1 MTDKNGTHQ
10 QRRAALFPKT
20 PATATSLCPFRGP
33 NIAIVPVRYALDRSR
48 YDVNPTQLKPLPK
61 DGQWARLPTLK
72 TRSYTL
78 RQLYDGYVY
87 VFNETAGTLHEY
99 AASASDG
106 HLSRILW
113 TDAHIGNDQRNGA
126 GEGQPFLL
134 YPRGHRLHIAF
145 SALQWT
151 WRICEHMRSH
161 APSRALWMKALDL
174 ASYCLTMAEPDT
186 LPLDRIAEAVA
197 DIDKDRVVDDGR
209 FADSAIPTARPLSE
223 DAETHPLWTPL
234 GADVFWQGS
243 VYDQDSSLVI
253 ALDDTLAVFND
264 LGMQLAADQAAFR
277 EWQSAH
283 EHKIQIAQ
291 TVATLCGAESEP
303 EKLPAAVR
311 GDALRTHQYLS
322 EVEAYFEQC
331 DFEEAQIGSNTVPGG
346 LLLLPDVFKSPDM
359 RRAIQARYGSAPT
372 DEGAQ
377 AWKDRHKW
385 RREVDLSG
393 ARQYLL
399 QHLPTGDKRLQQVR
413 DTQSDFQ
420 LWATHIGT
428 DPLKLFIDTTRPAQ
442 LLYLQTIMLNLQIIY
457 AQDSAA
463 NAWLAEQEANTSS
476 LFGTLR
482 YGFSP
487 ALKQAL
493 HQEADA
499 LLNGL
504 GDVTNLATRIGEL
517 NGVLNHQGFAGKPWM
532 TALKQP
538 VQDTF
543 KALGELA
550 SGAGKA
556 TFESVLL
563 AWVPI
568 DSRMALGKRQNI
580 VALLRTLLIGQIL
593 LDSTARVVIDEQAV
607 TKLKQWVREWQ
618 VLNKQI
624 SDIRRRWLYPNAY
637 NTRQSTA
644 RNLQAH
650 KHKLRVHELSIPALL
665 DFQNNEYARLL
676 QDEIRQYFQS
686 GKTQAKDWLARAKGW
701 TDRLGGTAGSITW
714 GVVML
719 NLINTAFLYRDLTR
733 DGDFSTKDIGKV
745 TYGLGYS
752 FNLLMA
758 VFVEAPW
765 SVIREA
771 TPVLIDGKSVAILDR
786 SSAYWKA
793 KGNATWGDAIRGFRV
808 SMVAMGGFGLAA
820 VTLELFD
827 ITDDFYAAKTSE
839 EEYGLRVKW
848 SSVLMMGLGS
858 AAQLFGGFFPASA
871 FAIIAMNPW
880 FSVALFATGFIYL
893 LATMALNYFK
903 QDSVGWWLR
912 KCCWSNTV
920 NYRYAETTD
929 GEHEEVRALMEIQLS
944 PQVHV
949 KSTVNYENRYLGKG
963 DYYSV
968 AVQNGAGVQVRLPNL
983 VRGQSLHFNI
993 VSTKRPWGVLPV
1005 AKIDEPLHEAFLD
1018 RGQFRKAEQF
1028 GTLTNKPAGK
1038 ASEDFTYPRM
1048 PPENEDLIWETWV
1061 PLDKDATYLELQLW
1075 YPKNLIDPGEDDRS
1089 YLFQMELGTKGDT
1102 AIDGLAAVELEV
1114 KASSRVGALTLE
1126 VAEGTPV

>member
-1 MTDKNGTHQ
+1 MFDQSVTAV
-10 QRRAALFPKT
+10 RART
-20 PATATSLCPFRGP
+20 PPMP
-33 NIAIVPVRYALDRSR
+33 EI
-48 YDVNPTQLKPLPK
+48 
-61 DGQWARLPTLK
+61 
-72 TRSYTL
+72 
-78 RQLYDGYVY
+78 
-87 VFNETAGTLHEY
+87 LHGE
-99 AASASDG
+99 
-106 HLSRILW
+106 LS
-113 TDAHIGNDQRNGA
+113 H
-126 GEGQPFLL
+126 
-134 YPRGHRLHIAF
+134 
-145 SALQWT
+145 
-151 WRICEHMRSH
+151 
-161 APSRALWMKALDL
+161 PS
-174 ASYCLTMAEPDT
+174 
-186 LPLDRIAEAVA
+186 
-197 DIDKDRVVDDGR
+197 
-209 FADSAIPTARPLSE
+209 ADS
-223 DAETHPLWTPL
+223 
-234 GADVFWQGS
+234 V
-243 VYDQDSSLVI
+243 
-253 ALDDTLAVFND
+253 
-264 LGMQLAADQAAFR
+264 
-277 EWQSAH
+277 
-283 EHKIQIAQ
+283 
-291 TVATLCGAESEP
+291 
-303 EKLPAAVR
+303 
-311 GDALRTHQYLS
+311 
-322 EVEAYFEQC
+322 
-331 DFEEAQIGSNTVPGG
+331 
-346 LLLLPDVFKSPDM
+346 
-359 RRAIQARYGSAPT
+359 
-372 DEGAQ
+372 
-377 AWKDRHKW
+377 
-385 RREVDLSG
+385 
-393 ARQYLL
+393 L

-420 LWATHIGT
+420 HWAAHIGT
-428 DPLKLFIDTTRPAQ
+428 EPLKLFIDTTHPKT

-463 NAWLAEQEANTSS
+463 NAWLAEQEANSSS

-487 ALKQAL
+487 ALKHAL

-517 NGVLNHQGFAGKPWM
+517 NGVLNHRGFADKPWM
-532 TALKQP
+532 KALKQP

-568 DSRMALGKRQNI
+568 DSRMALGKQQNI

-593 LDSTARVVIDEQAV
+593 LDSTARVAINEQTV
-607 TKLKQWVREWQ
+607 TKLKQWVSEWQ

-624 SDIRRRWLYPNAY
+624 SKLVRSWQYPNAY

-644 RNLQAH
+644 RKLQAH

-665 DFQNNEYARLL
+665 DFQNNEYAKLL

-686 GKTQAKDWLARAKGW
+686 GKTLAKDWLARARGW

-765 SVIREA
+765 SIIRDA
-771 TPVLIDGKSVAILDR
+771 TPALIDGKNVAILDR

-793 KGNATWGDAIRGFRV
+793 KGNAAWGDAIRGFRV

-827 ITDDFYAAKTSE
+827 VTDDFHAAKTSE
-839 EEYGLRVKW
+839 ETYGIGIKGF
-848 SSVLMMGLGS
+848 SVVVMGLGA
-858 AAQLFGGFFPASA
+858 AAQLMAGISPAGV
-871 FAIIAMNPW
+871 FTIIAMSPW
-880 FSVALFATGFIYL
+880 FSVALLAAGLIYL
-893 LATMALNYFK
+893 FATMALNYFK

-912 KCCWSNTV
+912 KCCWSITQD
-920 NYRYAETTD
+920 YRYAETAEGKHD
-929 GEHEEVRALMEIQLS
+929 EVRALMEIKLS

-949 KSTVNYENRYLGKG
+949 KSTVNYENRYLGKN
-963 DYYSV
+963 DHYSV

-983 VRGQSLHFNI
+983 LRGLSVHFNI
-993 VSTKRPWGVLPV
+993 VSSKRPWGVLPV
-1005 AKIDEPLHEAFLD
+1005 EKIDQPIHEAFLD
-1018 RGQFRKAEQF
+1018 HGQFRKVEQF
-1028 GTLTNKPAGK
+1028 GMFTNKPAGK
-1038 ASEDFTYPRM
+1038 ASEDYTYPRM

-1061 PLDKDATYLELQLW
+1061 PLDKDATYLELQIW
-1075 YPKNLIDPGEDDRS
+1075 YPANLLNPGGDDRS

-1114 KASSRVGALTLE
+1114 KASSRIGALTLE

>member
-1 MTDKNGTHQ
+1 
-10 QRRAALFPKT
+10 
-20 PATATSLCPFRGP
+20 
-33 NIAIVPVRYALDRSR
+33 
-48 YDVNPTQLKPLPK
+48 
-61 DGQWARLPTLK
+61 
-72 TRSYTL
+72 
-78 RQLYDGYVY
+78 
-87 VFNETAGTLHEY
+87 
-99 AASASDG
+99 
-106 HLSRILW
+106 
-113 TDAHIGNDQRNGA
+113 
-126 GEGQPFLL
+126 
-134 YPRGHRLHIAF
+134 
-145 SALQWT
+145 
-151 WRICEHMRSH
+151 
-161 APSRALWMKALDL
+161 
-174 ASYCLTMAEPDT
+174 
-186 LPLDRIAEAVA
+186 
-197 DIDKDRVVDDGR
+197 
-209 FADSAIPTARPLSE
+209 
-223 DAETHPLWTPL
+223 
-234 GADVFWQGS
+234 
-243 VYDQDSSLVI
+243 
-253 ALDDTLAVFND
+253 
-264 LGMQLAADQAAFR
+264 
-277 EWQSAH
+277 
-283 EHKIQIAQ
+283 
-291 TVATLCGAESEP
+291 
-303 EKLPAAVR
+303 
-311 GDALRTHQYLS
+311 
-322 EVEAYFEQC
+322 
-331 DFEEAQIGSNTVPGG
+331 
-346 LLLLPDVFKSPDM
+346 
-359 RRAIQARYGSAPT
+359 
-372 DEGAQ
+372 
-377 AWKDRHKW
+377 
-385 RREVDLSG
+385 
-393 ARQYLL
+393 
-399 QHLPTGDKRLQQVR
+399 
-413 DTQSDFQ
+413 Q

-457 AQDSAA
+457 AQDNAA
-463 NAWLAEQEANTSS
+463 TNWLAEQEANAST

-482 YGFSP
+482 YGFSA

-517 NGVLNHQGFAGKPWM
+517 NGVLNHQDFAGKPWM
-532 TALKQP
+532 KALKQP

-593 LDSTARVVIDEQAV
+593 LDSTARVAINEQTV
-607 TKLKQWVREWQ
+607 TKLKQWVREWR

-624 SDIRRRWLYPNAY
+624 SELVRSWQYPNAY

-733 DGDFSTKDIGKV
+733 DGDFSTKDLGKV

-765 SVIREA
+765 SVIRDA
-771 TPVLIDGKSVAILDR
+771 TPALVDGKNVAILDR

-793 KGNATWGDAIRGFRV
+793 KGNTTWSDAIRGFRA
-808 SMVAMGGFGLAA
+808 SMVAMGGFGIVAA
-820 VTLELFD
+820 TLELFD
-827 ITDDFYAAKTSE
+827 VLDDLARAKTSKE
-839 EEYGLRVKW
+839 KDWLDLKIVSVGL
-848 SSVLMMGLGS
+848 MGVGS
-858 AAQLFGGFFPASA
+858 AAQLFAGIYPASTV
-871 FAIIAMNPW
+871 AIIVMNPW
-880 FSVALFATGFIYL
+880 FSVALLAAGLIYL
-893 LATMALNYFK
+893 FATMALNYFK
-903 QDSVGWWLR
+903 QDSVSWWLR
-912 KCCWSNTV
+912 KCCWSRTLD
-920 NYRYAETTD
+920 YRYAETAD

-993 VSTKRPWGVLPV
+993 VSTKRPWGMLPV
-1005 AKIDEPLHEAFLD
+1005 AKIDDPLHEAFLD

-1075 YPKNLIDPGEDDRS
+1075 YPANLLNPGKDDRS

-1114 KASSRVGALTLE
+1114 KASSSIGALTLE

>member
-1 MTDKNGTHQ
+1 
-10 QRRAALFPKT
+10 
-20 PATATSLCPFRGP
+20 
-33 NIAIVPVRYALDRSR
+33 
-48 YDVNPTQLKPLPK
+48 
-61 DGQWARLPTLK
+61 
-72 TRSYTL
+72 
-78 RQLYDGYVY
+78 
-87 VFNETAGTLHEY
+87 
-99 AASASDG
+99 
-106 HLSRILW
+106 
-113 TDAHIGNDQRNGA
+113 
-126 GEGQPFLL
+126 
-134 YPRGHRLHIAF
+134 
-145 SALQWT
+145 
-151 WRICEHMRSH
+151 
-161 APSRALWMKALDL
+161 
-174 ASYCLTMAEPDT
+174 
-186 LPLDRIAEAVA
+186 
-197 DIDKDRVVDDGR
+197 
-209 FADSAIPTARPLSE
+209 
-223 DAETHPLWTPL
+223 
-234 GADVFWQGS
+234 
-243 VYDQDSSLVI
+243 
-253 ALDDTLAVFND
+253 
-264 LGMQLAADQAAFR
+264 MQLAADQAAFR

-291 TVATLCGAESEP
+291 TVATLCGAESEA
-303 EKLPAAVR
+303 EKLPASVR

-331 DFEEAQIGSNTVPGG
+331 DFEEAQIGSTTVPGG

-359 RRAIQARYGSAPT
+359 RRAIQARYGSAPS

-385 RREVDLSG
+385 RREVDLSS

-399 QHLPTGDKRLQQVR
+399 QHLPTGEKRLQQVR

-428 DPLKLFIDTTRPAQ
+428 DPLKLFIDTTRPTQ

-457 AQDSAA
+457 AQDNAA
-463 NAWLAEQEANTSS
+463 TNWLAEQEANTSS

-487 ALKQAL
+487 ALKHAL

-517 NGVLNHQGFAGKPWM
+517 NGVLNHQGFADKPWM
-532 TALKQP
+532 KALKQP
-538 VQDTF
+538 VQDAF

-550 SGAGKA
+550 GGAGKA

-568 DSRMALGKRQNI
+568 DSRMALGKQQNI

-593 LDSTARVVIDEQAV
+593 LDSTARVAINEQAV

-665 DFQNNEYARLL
+665 DFQNNEYAKLL

-686 GKTQAKDWLARAKGW
+686 GKTLAKDWLARARGW
-701 TDRLGGTAGSITW
+701 TDRLGGTAGTITW

-765 SVIREA
+765 AIIRTAKPLVIGGYD
-771 TPVLIDGKSVAILDR
+771 VGILDK
-786 SSAYWKA
+786 SAAYWKVQ
-793 KGNATWGDAIRGFRV
+793 GNAVWGDAIRGFRG
-808 SMVAMGGFGLAA
+808 SMVAMGGFGIAA
-820 VTLELFD
+820 ATLEVFD
-827 ITDDFYAAKTSE
+827 VLDDSAGAKTSKE
-839 EEYGLRVKW
+839 KNWLDLKIVSVGL
-848 SSVLMMGLGS
+848 MGVGS
-858 AAQLFGGFFPASA
+858 AAQLFAGIYPASTV
-871 FAIIAMNPW
+871 AIIVMNPW
-880 FSVALFATGFIYL
+880 FSVALLVAGLIYL
-893 LATMALNYFK
+893 FATMALNYFK

-912 KCCWSNTV
+912 KCCCSITLD
-920 NYRYAETTD
+920 YRYAETAD

-949 KSTVNYENRYLGKG
+949 KSTVHYEKRYLGKN
-963 DYYSV
+963 DHYSV
-968 AVQNGAGVQVRLPNL
+968 AVQNGAGVQVRLPNQ
-983 VRGQSLHFNI
+983 VRGQSVHFNI
-993 VSTKRPWGVLPV
+993 VSSKRPWGVLPV
-1005 AKIDEPLHEAFLD
+1005 EKIDQPIHEAFLD
-1018 RGQFRKAEQF
+1018 HGQFRKVEQF
-1028 GTLTNKPAGK
+1028 GMLTDKPAGK

-1061 PLDKDATYLELQLW
+1061 PLDNDATYIELQIW
-1075 YPKNLIDPGEDDRS
+1075 YPTNLLKTGKDDRS

>member
-1 MTDKNGTHQ
+1 MTDKNGTHR

-33 NIAIVPVRYALDRSR
+33 NVAIVPVRYALDRSR
-48 YDVNPTQLKPLPK
+48 YDVDPTQLKPLPK

-87 VFNETAGTLHEY
+87 VFDETAGTLHEY

-106 HLSRILW
+106 HLSRIVW

-126 GEGQPFLL
+126 DEGQPFLL
-134 YPRGHRLHIAF
+134 YPREHRLHIAF
-145 SALQWT
+145 SPMQWT
-151 WRICEHMRSH
+151 WRMCEHMRSH

-197 DIDKDRVVDDGR
+197 DIDKDCVVEDGR
-209 FADSAIPTARPLSE
+209 FADSAIPSVRPPSQG
-223 DAETHPLWTPL
+223 AEPYPLWAPL

-253 ALDDTLAVFND
+253 ALNDPLAVFND

-291 TVATLCGAESEP
+291 TVATLCGAESEA
-303 EKLPAAVR
+303 EKLPASVR

-346 LLLLPDVFKSPDM
+346 VLLLPDVFKSPDM
-359 RRAIQARYGSAPT
+359 RRAIQARYGSAPS

-385 RREVDLSG
+385 RREVDLSS

-420 LWATHIGT
+420 HWAAHIGT
-428 DPLKLFIDTTRPAQ
+428 EPLKLFIDTTHPKT

-487 ALKQAL
+487 ALKHAL

-517 NGVLNHQGFAGKPWM
+517 NGVLNHRGFADKPWM
-532 TALKQP
+532 KALKQP

-568 DSRMALGKRQNI
+568 DSRMALGKQQNI
-580 VALLRTLLIGQIL
+580 VALLRSLLIGQIL
-593 LDSTARVVIDEQAV
+593 LDSTARVAINEQTV
-607 TKLKQWVREWQ
+607 TKLKQWVSEWQ

-624 SDIRRRWLYPNAY
+624 SELVRSWQYPNAY

-665 DFQNNEYARLL
+665 DFQNNEYAKLL

-686 GKTQAKDWLARAKGW
+686 GKTLATDWLARAKGW
-701 TDRLGGTAGSITW
+701 TDRLGGTAGTITW

-765 SVIREA
+765 SIIRDA
-771 TPVLIDGKSVAILDR
+771 TPALIDGKNVAILDR

-793 KGNATWGDAIRGFRV
+793 KGNAAWGDAIRGFRV

-827 ITDDFYAAKTSE
+827 VTDDFHAAKTSE
-839 EEYGLRVKW
+839 ETYGIGIKGF
-848 SSVLMMGLGS
+848 SVVVMGLGA
-858 AAQLFGGFFPASA
+858 AAQLMAGISPAGV
-871 FAIIAMNPW
+871 FTIIAMSPW
-880 FSVALFATGFIYL
+880 FSVALLAAGLIYL
-893 LATMALNYFK
+893 FATMALNYFK

-912 KCCWSNTV
+912 KCCWSITQD
-920 NYRYAETTD
+920 YRYAETAEGKHD
-929 GEHEEVRALMEIQLS
+929 EVRALMEIKLS

-949 KSTVNYENRYLGKG
+949 KSTVNYENRYLGKN
-963 DYYSV
+963 DHYSV

-983 VRGQSLHFNI
+983 LRGLSVHFNI
-993 VSTKRPWGVLPV
+993 VSSKRPWGVLPV
-1005 AKIDEPLHEAFLD
+1005 EKIDQPIHEAFLD
-1018 RGQFRKAEQF
+1018 HGQFRKVEQF
-1028 GTLTNKPAGK
+1028 GMLTYKPAGK
-1038 ASEDFTYPRM
+1038 ASEDYTYPRM

-1061 PLDKDATYLELQLW
+1061 PLDKDATYLELQIW
-1075 YPKNLIDPGEDDRS
+1075 YPANLLNPGGDDRS

-1114 KASSRVGALTLE
+1114 KASSRIGALTLE